1 MRTDEFDYTLPEE
14 AIAQFAIEPRDNA
27 RLLVLE
33 GLQDRRFNELPNV
46 LRSGDLLVVNRT
58 KVRAARLVG
67 RRRPGGGKSEI
78 LLTQRVDP
86 NRWRALLRPAA
97 KLHAGTV
104 VDCGTLTVTLL
115 TDPIDG
121 VATVT
126 VEAPGDVEEAIEQS
140 GIIPLPP
147 YFKGTLEDPERYQTI
162 FARAVGSAAAPTAAL
177 HFTHELLD
185 GLTLAG
191 IEIAEVDLE
200 VGLDTFRPMST
211 ETIEEHRM
219 HTERIHVG
227 PDVVEAC
234 AAARAGGGRIVAVG
248 TTVVRSLESAS
259 PATGVLEEF
268 EGPTSLFIQPG
279 YEPRIVDALVTNF
292 HAPRTTLLVMLA
304 ALVGDRWRTA
314 YEHALANG
322 YRFLSFGD
330 AMYLEVDR

>member
-14 AIAQFAIEPRDNA
+14 AIAQFAIEPRDDA

-33 GLQDRRFNELPNV
+33 GLQDHRFNELPEV

-58 KVRAARLVG
+58 KVRAARLLG

-104 VDCGTLTVTLL
+104 VDCGTLTVTIL
-115 TDPIDG
+115 TDPIGG

-177 HFTHELLD
+177 HFTRELLD

-191 IEIAEVDLE
+191 IGIAEVELE

-234 AAARAGGGRIVAVG
+234 EATRSGGGRIVAVG

-259 PATGVLEEF
+259 PAAGVLEEF
-268 EGPTSLFIQPG
+268 AGPTSLFIQPG